1 MSSAQTRVGRRKI
14 SLWSLFMERLWLAP
28 LLLFA
33 TAAALI
39 AQDPAVVSATPVVT
53 SVAPV
58 ITSATPVNDA
68 LLHQWLHSGDPRLI
82 AWAAD
87 FTGRTHNAKLIAEM
101 AAMLPHWTIPPIEDA
116 DEAQAAQRR
125 AVAAV
130 LDTLI
135 QENAPVSIPAIR
147 TIAEFFPAQAV
158 ILIARLPLSESRS
171 TLDDWTYGATGTWN
185 GRTLARIAS
194 MMLAKDPGP
203 SQVVWNQNL
212 VSFVASVVGASEEEL
227 HINVAAARTLS
238 EGTASGICGTSM
250 GKKLAPGWPQ
260 VYGYGVTENDPQA
273 GLQVIVELDGDRI
286 VSTRSEVDGGSGTC
300 YGVKWLDAST
310 RHRLIAH
317 WLGVNA
323 KDMSWQPA
331 EGFTIVWAGKADY
344 QKQLGEITEAQ
355 REKLQGTVAA
365 LRQRGLLTEA
375 EAATVVPRLIVSVQ
389 CAIEPCPLD

>member
-1 MSSAQTRVGRRKI
+1 
-14 SLWSLFMERLWLAP
+14 MEHLWLAP
-28 LLLFA
+28 LLLIA
-33 TAAALI
+33 TPAALI
-39 AQDPAVVSATPVVT
+39 AQEPVITSA
-53 SVAPV
+53 APV

-87 FTGRTHNAKLIAEM
+87 FAGRMHNARLIAEM
-101 AAMLPHWTIPPIEDA
+101 AAMLPHWTIPPAEDA

-135 QENAPVSIPAIR
+135 QENSPVPIPAIR
-147 TIAEFFPAQAV
+147 AVAEFFPAQAV

-171 TLDDWTYGATGTWN
+171 TLDDWTYGATGTWS

-203 SQVVWNQNL
+203 SHVVWNQNL

-227 HINVAAARTLS
+227 QIKVASARTVDP
-238 EGTASGICGTSM
+238 GTVSGTCGDSL
-250 GKKLAPGWPQ
+250 GQKLTPGWPQ
-260 VYGYGVTENDPQA
+260 VYTYGVTENDPQA
-273 GLQVIVELDGDRI
+273 GAQVVVELDGDRI
-286 VSTRSEVDGGSGTC
+286 VSTRFEENGGAGTC
-300 YGVKWLDAST
+300 YGVKWPDAST

-317 WLGVNA
+317 WLGVSE

-344 QKQLGEITEAQ
+344 QKRLGEITEAQ

-365 LRQRGLLTEA
+365 LRQRGLLTET
-375 EAATVVPRLIVSVQ
+375 EAATVAPRLVVSVQ